1 MPRPHDLFHLR
12 NVVVFLK
19 DHHVVRLTTVR
30 ILGFGKSLLL
40 VDNHC
45 IVQDRNLNFALSGDR
60 AEMSVVGEGDVVGGV
75 PVEADCDSD
84 YDYDHDYD
92 DDYRSC
98 FHHHH
103 NHRCLYHCGHN
114 CQEPV
119 AAHGKGNGVQH
130 IVDRSNHLFVIKLDV
145 VLMRERKKC

>member
-30 ILGFGKSLLL
+30 ILGFGKSSLL

-45 IVQDRNLNFALSGDR
+45 IVRDRNLNFALSGDR
-60 AEMSVVGEGDVVGGV
+60 AKMSVVGEGDVVGGV
-75 PVEADCDSD
+75 PVEADYDYDSD
-84 YDYDHDYD
+84 Y
-92 DDYRSC
+92 RPC

-103 NHRCLYHCGHN
+103 NHQNCG
-114 CQEPV
+114 Q
-119 AAHGKGNGVQH
+119 
-130 IVDRSNHLFVIKLDV
+130 LVIIAKNL
-145 VLMRERKKC
+145 

>member
-30 ILGFGKSLLL
+30 ILGFGKSSLL

-45 IVQDRNLNFALSGDR
+45 IVRDRNLNFALSGDR
-60 AEMSVVGEGDVVGGV
+60 AKMSVVGEGDVVGGV
-75 PVEADCDSD
+75 PVEAD
-84 YDYDHDYD
+84 YDHDYD
-92 DDYRSC
+92 YRPC

-103 NHRCLYHCGHN
+103 NHCPHHRCLYQYC
-114 CQEPV
+114 CQ
-119 AAHGKGNGVQH
+119 
-130 IVDRSNHLFVIKLDV
+130 LVIIAKNL
-145 VLMRERKKC
+145 

>member
-75 PVEADCDSD
+75 PVEAD
-84 YDYDHDYD
+84 YDYHY
-92 DDYRSC
+92 DYRPC
-98 FHHHH
+98 FHHHPNH
-103 NHRCLYHCGHN
+103 CPHHRCLYQYCG
-114 CQEPV
+114 Q
-119 AAHGKGNGVQH
+119 
-130 IVDRSNHLFVIKLDV
+130 LVIIAKNL
-145 VLMRERKKC
+145 

>member
-1 MPRPHDLFHLR
+1 MENLYC
-12 NVVVFLK
+12 
-19 DHHVVRLTTVR
+19 
-30 ILGFGKSLLL
+30 SL
-40 VDNHC
+40 
-45 IVQDRNLNFALSGDR
+45 IIIARDRNLNFALSGDR

-75 PVEADCDSD
+75 PVEAD
-84 YDYDHDYD
+84 YDV
-92 DDYRSC
+92 DYRPC

-130 IVDRSNHLFVIKLDV
+130 IVDRSNHLFVIKSDV
-145 VLMRERKKC
+145 VLMREREEKMLI